1 MKKLYYIKFLVLKK
15 KLIIQNDF
23 NNKIKKCIDNVN
35 NNIKFGSSMLLY
47 SHTLYIKHFSK
58 YPYYIFKFYKCNG
71 KVFQGTF
78 YLNSKLYGF
87 PS

>member
-1 MKKLYYIKFLVLKK
+1 MNKK
-15 KLIIQNDF
+15 KKT
-23 NNKIKKCIDNVN
+23 NK
-35 NNIKFGSSMLLY
+35 
-47 SHTLYIKHFSK
+47 
-58 YPYYIFKFYKCNG
+58 YIFKFYKCNG